1 MNSTATETRP
11 PRFFWRRLAAF
22 LVDTLLFYVIATVV
36 SIVLVTA
43 LPWAPRYF
51 LPSMTEC
58 EPTAPD
64 ALVQRIE
71 REWPLAPG
79 QSRINQICTTSFWG
93 IADSRSF
100 VSILVDAGDN
110 PTERTINFEIDEA
123 GNPVEV
129 RTMRLGALVFDELVP
144 VLLFCLSG
152 AALIARFGTTPGKR
166 LFALRL
172 VQDSGEALPF
182 AKAVKREAL
191 RMLPAMLDAFSAP
204 LMLLL
209 AAGFGS
215 GDILRDL
222 MDATTILGAP
232 VQIIILAGGLIF
244 PLFAFVWWVLP
255 LLRWRGQ
262 TIYDRLT
269 GCRVIPGPR
278 AQAARPAQAAA

>member
-1 MNSTATETRP
+1 MNSTVAGSIL

-22 LVDTLLFYVIATVV
+22 VVDTLLFYIVAAIV
-36 SIVLVTA
+36 SIILVVA

-51 LPSMTEC
+51 IPSMTAC

-79 QSRINQICTTSFWG
+79 QSRVSQICTTSFWG
-93 IADSRSF
+93 VADSRSF
-100 VSILVDAGDN
+100 VSTLVDAGDN
-110 PTERTINFEIDEA
+110 PTQRTINFEIDEA
-123 GNPVEV
+123 GNPVELEA
-129 RTMRLGALVFDELVP
+129 MRLGTEVFDELVP

-152 AALIARFGTTPGKR
+152 AALIARFGTTPGKK
-166 LFALRL
+166 LFALR
-172 VQDSGEALPF
+172 VIADNGEALPF
-182 AKAVKREAL
+182 AKAAKREAL

-204 LMLLL
+204 FMLLSI
-209 AAGFGS
+209 ASFGS

-232 VQIIILAGGLIF
+232 VQIIMLAGGLIF
-244 PLFAFVWWVLP
+244 PLFAIVWWVLP

-262 TIYDRLT
+262 TIYDRLS
-269 GCRVIPGPR
+269 GCHVILSPR
-278 AQAARPAQAAA
+278 AQTTSPAEAAA